1 MKKINSL
8 LLLIIFF
15 TCQINAQSSLYFQG
29 DKSVGIYVKVEGQMM
44 ERLSNNFVIVTGLE
58 AGEANFEV
66 LFEQNKYPA
75 QKYKIRIPE
84 NGIRGF
90 LITKVDNKNFAL
102 FDVQTHGIIPNKN
115 KKDEAYLEIPPKE
128 KLYFAKNNTR
138 KNEENEDI
146 ELDKLTAPLTN
157 SSNESPF
164 LENVDLN
171 NKQSKKRQ
179 EEKDETIIY
188 NEKSVKIKDNGIVK
202 SDDETSSPTIQES
215 SDNAL
220 TEENFNSFAN
230 SFASQDN
237 DEARLKYFNRNS
249 KNKLFNTAQLL
260 LLAEKI
266 KGQSTR
272 FEFLKT
278 AKDKVIDPENY
289 ANLQSVFSSEYIKN
303 KFLEWL
309 K

>member
-1 MKKINSL
+1 MNKKINL
-8 LLLIIFF
+8 IFLLIFLF
-15 TCQINAQSSLYFQG
+15 TWQVKAQSSLYFQG

-58 AGEANFEV
+58 PGVANFEV

-102 FDVQTHGIIPNKN
+102 FDIQTHGTIPNKN
-115 KKDEAYLEIPPKE
+115 KEDEAFLAMNPKE
-128 KLYFAKNNTR
+128 KLFFAKNSTN
-138 KNEENEDI
+138 KDDNNELE
-146 ELDKLTAPLTN
+146 KLTEPISN
-157 SSNESPF
+157 SSQESPF
-164 LENVDLN
+164 LEDVDLN
-171 NKQSKKRQ
+171 KKQSKKNKK
-179 EEKDETIIY
+179 EKDETFID
-188 NEKSVKIKDNGIVK
+188 NEQLFKTNDNGIVK
-202 SDDETSSPTIQES
+202 TDEETTKQTMQES

-220 TEENFNSFAN
+220 TDENFTVFAN

-237 DEARLKYFNRNS
+237 DEARLKYFKRNS
-249 KNKLFNTAQLL
+249 KNKLFTTEQLL
-260 LLAEKI
+260 LLVEKI

-278 AKDKVIDPENY
+278 AKSKVIDPENY
-289 ANLQSVFSSEYIKN
+289 ANLQSVFSSEFIKN

>member
-1 MKKINSL
+1 MNKKTNLIFL
-8 LLLIIFF
+8 LLFLF
-15 TCQINAQSSLYFQG
+15 TWQVKAQSSLYFQG

-58 AGEANFEV
+58 AGVANFEV

-75 QKYKIRIPE
+75 QKYKIHIPE

-102 FDVQTHGIIPNKN
+102 FDVQTHGTIPNKN
-115 KKDEAYLEIPPKE
+115 KEDEAYLAMSPKE
-128 KLYFAKNNTR
+128 KLFFAKNTSLKEE
-138 KNEENEDI
+138 KNELEQLREPI
-146 ELDKLTAPLTN
+146 SN
-157 SSNESPF
+157 SSKESPF
-164 LENVDLN
+164 LEDIDLN
-171 NKQSKKRQ
+171 KKQSKKNKK
-179 EEKDETIIY
+179 EKDETFI
-188 NEKSVKIKDNGIVK
+188 NSEQFLKTNDNGIVK
-202 SDDETSSPTIQES
+202 TDEESPKQIMNTS

-220 TEENFNSFAN
+220 NEEDFTSFAN
-230 SFASQDN
+230 TFASQDN
-237 DEARLKYFNRNS
+237 DETRLKYFKKNS
-249 KNKLFNTAQLL
+249 KNKKFNTAQLL

-278 AKDKVIDPENY
+278 AKDKVVDPENY